1 MQQNLSS
8 PVARSTPQKV
18 GGLGPSK
25 SERIIFLKFASS
37 IVPIEHT
44 VSIKHSVAKNSLDE
58 KLDVQFLCTINC
70 FYYLIILFT

>member
-25 SERIIFLKFASS
+25 SERIICLKFASS
-37 IVPIEHT
+37 IVPIER
-44 VSIKHSVAKNSLDE
+44 SVAKNSLDE
-58 KLDVQFLCTINC
+58 KLNIQFLCAINC
-70 FYYLIILFT
+70 FY